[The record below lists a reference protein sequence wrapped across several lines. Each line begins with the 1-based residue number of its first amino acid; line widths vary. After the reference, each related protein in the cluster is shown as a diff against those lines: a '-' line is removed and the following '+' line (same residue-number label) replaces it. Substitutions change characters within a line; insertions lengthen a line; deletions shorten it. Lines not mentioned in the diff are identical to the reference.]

1 MARRELWKA
10 VIAVG
15 WACIALH
22 FPFTIAQNNINWE
35 VQRYDGWYNNLAF
48 HNRGSAGC
56 PLMRLMPARY
66 GDGVY
71 QAVQEP
77 DVPNARDISNIISN
91 GSSGLPSL
99 RNTTV
104 LSVFFGY
111 HVMFEIVDDRKPG
124 CPPEFF
130 DVPIPPGD
138 PIFDPNRN
146 GNVRLLFQR
155 SAWDRNSGRSPNNP
169 RIQMNQV
176 TAWIDGSSIYGSSH
190 SWCDELRSFS
200 DGKLASGSKPLLP
213 KPSTGKL
220 PMWNHPD
227 PSTGDTGLQGFYD
240 FGNTRANENPFIMAV
255 NIIWF
260 RYHNHLAAKLKEKQ
274 PTWSDEDLFQNA
286 RKRVIATLQNIALY
300 EWLPAYLGT
309 NVSNYN
315 GYKKF
320 VDPGISPGFQAAAM
334 RFGATMVPPG
344 VYMRNKTCSFRN
356 NMGPNKSKT
365 LALRVCNNYWK
376 RQKPELPSE
385 AVIDE
390 LIFGMASQI
399 AEKEDNIVVEDLRDY
414 LYGPLKFSRS
424 DLVALTIQHG
434 RDNGLPTFNAMR
446 QAFQLPPVKNWTLI
460 DTIFESLQRQYGKN
474 PDKLE
479 TWPGGLLET
488 NGAPGELFTKIT
500 IDQFERIRDGDR
512 FWFENPQNGLFTTE
526 EIQQIRNTKFFD
538 VLAVTLN
545 TTTDE
550 IQQNVF
556 FWNTGDPCQQPKQ
569 LTVADFEPCTKAIS
583 LNYFEG
589 SGAPFGII
597 IVILCCLPLVCLIPA
612 FIVALYR
619 KRKFKKVQRRSR
631 KCSSK
636 YLYSLLFPCLVCEWQ
651 GPTEPLRPVHL
662 RLDANKSI
670 KVLDNKQHLIRI
682 INLNEEMEL
691 AKSNNNDQRVLL
703 IKVPKEYD
711 LVMFFDTEEDCTDF
725 IETLQNFLEESG
737 FVLRMVEMAE
747 KTILKEAITKLHRSQ
762 VLDTFFRHV
771 FAQVMRGTL
780 EHFSFSQKAKESL
793 NCELTRAEFA
803 EALSLKEDSTFVE
816 QMFLLADKD
825 GNGYLSFREF
835 MDIFIIFMK
844 GSPEEKSKLMFRMYD
859 VDGNGVLSKEE
870 FSILLRSFIEISNNC
885 LSKMQA
891 EEIMDSL
898 YREAGFQDKPDLTW
912 EDFHYLF
919 RDHVSAL
926 KFAQLNVK
934 GQHNIKTSNF
944 CTEVQWIIRSNMSCL
959 FLQSPLFTYQMIHLF
974 NSSRPRPYT
983 EAKREKYNRSK
994 VHQKVQQF
1002 KRFIENYRR
1011 HIVCVL
1017 IFYGIAAGL
1026 FVERAYHYAIN
1037 AEESGIPQNTYVG
1050 IIISRGSA
1058 ACVSF
1063 MYSYILLTMCRNLIT
1078 FLRETFLNY
1087 YIPFDAAVDFHRL
1100 VAMSAVVLAI
1110 FHSAGHGVNV
1120 YTFCVSSLSNLACMF
1135 PSVFIDDGSELPQ
1148 KFYWWF
1154 FQTIPG
1160 MTGVLLLIVLAI
1172 IYVFASRHFRRIS
1185 FRAFWVTHHL
1195 YVVLYILVLVHGSSN
1210 LIQRQSFYLYF
1221 IVPALIYLVDKLISL
1236 SRKKK
1241 EVSVVNAELQ
1251 PSGVTYLEFKRP
1263 QDFEYKSGQWVRI
1276 ACLALGTDEY
1286 HPFTLTS
1293 APHEDS
1299 LSLHIRAVGPWTTQ
1313 LRETYSPEHLSKLG
1327 IIPKI
1332 YLDGP
1337 FGEGHQ
1343 EWNQFE
1349 VSVLV
1354 GGGIGVTPFASILKD
1369 LVFKSTINSKITCKK
1384 VYFIWVT
1391 RTQRQFE
1398 WMADIIREVEENDKN
1413 DLVSVHIYITQ
1424 LAEKFD
1430 LRTTMLYI
1438 CERHF
1443 QKVSNKSLFTGLRS
1457 ITHFGRPQFVPFF
1470 NSLQEVHPEVGK
1482 IGVFSCG
1489 PPGLTKNVE
1498 KACQQINKR
1507 DQAHFIH
1514 HYENF

>member
-334 RFGATMVPPG
+334 RF
-344 VYMRNKTCSFRN
+344 
-356 NMGPNKSKT
+356 
-365 LALRVCNNYWK
+365 
-376 RQKPELPSE
+376 
-385 AVIDE
+385 
-390 LIFGMASQI
+390 
-399 AEKEDNIVVEDLRDY
+399 DY

-446 QAFQLPPVKNWTLI
+446 QAFQLPPVKNWSEINPSL
-460 DTIFESLQRQYGKN
+460 SLQRQYGKN

-619 KRKFKKVQRRSR
+619 KRKFKKVQRRI
-631 KCSSK
+631 
-636 YLYSLLFPCLVCEWQ
+636 CEWQ

-771 FAQVMRGTL
+771 FAQIL
-780 EHFSFSQKAKESL
+780 EIDKLDAGDFDMETSRKAKESL

-959 FLQSPLFTYQMIHLF
+959 LPEARNKTHISEILLGT
-974 NSSRPRPYT
+974 SCWVRPRNKYNQLLTP
-983 EAKREKYNRSK
+983 AKREKYNRSK